1 MKIQGAA
8 SFALPRDRLW
18 EKLLDPTILQAAIP
32 GCERLERVADGD
44 YRASVSF
51 GIAAIKGRFI
61 IRMTL
66 SDLDPPTAYTLAI
79 DGEGGPG
86 FVKGSGRITLHEK
99 TPVATELTYDGDVQV
114 GGLIAA
120 IGQRMLAA
128 TAQKIANDFFERLQT
143 VIAKA

>member
-79 DGEGGPG
+79 DGEGGPASSRDPG
-86 FVKGSGRITLHEK
+86 ASRCTRRRPSRRSSPTTATSRSAASSPRSASACWPPPRRRSRTTSSSGCR
-99 TPVATELTYDGDVQV
+99 
-114 GGLIAA
+114 
-120 IGQRMLAA
+120 R
-128 TAQKIANDFFERLQT
+128 
-143 VIAKA
+143 

>member
-8 SFALPRDRLW
+8 SFALPREQLW
-18 EKLLDPTILQAAIP
+18 DKLLDPAVLKAAIP
-32 GCERLERVADGD
+32 GCEQLDRVAEGD

-51 GIAAIKGRFI
+51 GIAAIKGRFT

-66 SDLDPPTAYTLAI
+66 ADLDRPNAYTLAV
-79 DGEGGPG
+79 DGQGGPG

-120 IGQRMLAA
+120 IGQRMLGAA
-128 TAQKIANDFFERLQT
+128 AQKITNDFFERLQA
-143 VIAKA
+143 VIASG